1 MQPDRLV
8 HTGPKEASLF
18 LTNNG
23 LLRLPQ
29 HDIHP
34 KGFLL
39 SLQVYVSDDLESHFP
54 IDNGI
59 DVVRALQVA
68 CSSFTISLDVTGVS
82 GEVGARSVYAYETL
96 TLSVMCSTSFL
107 AYPLPRL
114 AVLVPR

>member
-1 MQPDRLV
+1 VRPDRLV
-8 HTGPKEASLF
+8 HTGPKEASLS

-39 SLQVYVSDDLESHFP
+39 SLQVYISDDLEAHFP

-59 DVVRALQVA
+59 EVVRALQVA